1 MMHPPTPPPIT
12 TARACTVLTVA
23 CCCMRS
29 LTSPPWLV
37 SCLRGPRH
45 QVALTDDVVPVVL
58 GHELLDLTAK
68 RGQPRRLALERL
80 DQAGHRSGVG
90 LVEDAEVRGAQ
101 GGEAH
106 EAPVEGEARD
116 GGPQAVAHDGRVP
129 PL

>member
-1 MMHPPTPPPIT
+1 MLHPPTPPPIT
-12 TARACTVLTVA
+12 TARACSVMA
-23 CCCMRS
+23 GDCSRRRS
-29 LTSPPWLV
+29 RRSPPWLV
-37 SCLRGPRH
+37 AGLRGPRH

-106 EAPVEGEARD
+106 EAPVEDEAR
-116 GGPQAVAHDGRVP
+116 
-129 PL
+129 